1 MIVRLY
7 ENSRIPEIPKDP
19 ANPIPGTATNPRD
32 TTATPPTETE
42 TERVGG
48 GQGNNNAPP
57 RTRTPKPNPN
67 RQPSWVERPEEEK
80 EKHCPNPGNAL
91 DELEEKSYIKFRVDL
106 ELKSFELGKYGV
118 KEQKVGETFITNDGP
133 NPAVPQKEGYRYKYH
148 TYKLNSNE
156 NAANRRWYVIPE
168 TSLGAALFHDFPRID
183 IQGREAYDLKSEGE
197 EAQWIIIDKNVYII
211 VCEEY
216 NSDGEVIGLTQYRQ
230 VVLNEEEN
238 ERLEQLQNHIEQVDA
253 NVGKIKEGEEIPI
266 KAIHF
271 GEQEEETE
279 ETKATPLSLYIGR
292 DSENDGFKLL
302 DLTPGASKMEYGGKD
317 AKDAIK
323 NFWLNNEYPPC
334 LIQWEIEENN
344 LRAVGLETSEARGTM
359 QTNGS
364 SVLGLLSGQL
374 SWTALTLAGLGI
386 VATLNPV
393 TRRYAPRLF
402 SLATA
407 ADVAA
412 SGLSIVN
419 ELGRT
424 EPSTANITIDVL
436 GIVTGLLDG
445 ALAIRAINQGD
456 NFRIVG
462 LNKFLTITP
471 LVLDGGAAVLITVDA
486 ANQIET
492 ILNSNL
498 SRNDKIGQIVRVI
511 VSLSVTGGFLALGAV
526 GARRDLDGGSPNSS
540 SSGTVTDNQGNTP
553 ATEANTGVSVET
565 DAQPGSTANQDLTA
579 NQGDLNSQTGDAGVV
594 ESPQPGSTANQG
606 NTSEAGDTIVGNQ
619 SEESS
624 NSGTASSGNT
634 SEAGT
639 VVPED
644 IVGGTQENTTT
655 TDNPGNTANTTVKPE
670 GNVGKVPESQE
681 GLVDNQTI
689 TSFSQE
695 YPNETFEVGSDRKF
709 VEINGVLELTPTELN
724 SLRNEGTLGGL
735 IEAVKNNDRGFFRDK
750 IDVATNRERLSD
762 VELRAYM
769 DHFDND
775 WKTILKQVYINNGNE
790 KLMLQLT
797 KFRKK
802 TFDRMYGQ
810 AVNLINARNR
820 PSAQE
825 FDPVAAGSEQPTSD
839 YDVTFSGVKSVEVE
853 AVIEFNRQF
862 RNEFGKE
869 SGTVFDTNVYTTGHM
884 PSSAMG
890 NRLKE
895 VIALRK
901 LEEYLKLPRD
911 LAEKRLELAEMPEQ
925 GSPRYRELAKKIKEM
940 EEILPVREEKTRAKV
955 KEINDLRPENSEAQL
970 AIDQKLPEDINQ
982 LDAAQIN
989 RQVEDVRDRLV
1000 EEVEAER
1007 VKNRVSPETQKQILA
1022 DQEVMALLKQRR
1034 NMSVEEWLK
1043 YKNQLSESVNP
1054 DLRDVTE
1061 ARLNKVDET
1070 YGKAI
1075 DKLNETI
1082 TELNRTRKAG
1092 EIQVRDSNNTPETN
1106 PAKIKAANED
1116 AELEAYNRLYE
1127 KYLVEGQ
1134 EIRER
1139 LEELRE
1145 TRSNSDV
1152 VPEELSAEIDQLTL
1166 QLNELQSK
1174 ALFFSNEAYHTGPA
1188 AEHVVLGQQLQL
1200 GVPLEV
1206 DGYLISINE
1215 QLGFAMEQAT
1225 EGKTLGKALWK
1236 SSKYMD
1242 RVNNALEK
1250 IKEKYSDS
1258 YDPVFD
1264 SDTQTEIKKMKDLF
1278 DKLILI
1284 KKEKGEYFGMSEKQ
1298 KGDAAE
1304 QEAKDQGFNFGGI
1317 EQLRKRFV
1325 DFNVK
1330 INSQL
1335 RNARQ
1340 GQYDTS
1346 PSELDT
1352 WLRYE
1357 PMPETS
1363 QTPEPENLAQK
1374 PRNIIEL
1381 PEFG

>member
-1 MIVRLY
+1 MRGQK
-7 ENSRIPEIPKDP
+7 PEP
-19 ANPIPGTATNPRD
+19 
-32 TTATPPTETE
+32 
-42 TERVGG
+42 EREH
-48 GQGNNNAPP
+48 
-57 RTRTPKPNPN
+57 
-67 RQPSWVERPEEEK
+67 SLVERPEEEK
-80 EKHCPNPGNAL
+80 KKHCPNPGNAL
-91 DELEEKSYIKFRVDL
+91 EELEEKDYITFRTNL
-106 ELKSFELGKYGV
+106 ELKNLELGKYGV
-118 KEQKVGETFITNDGP
+118 KEQKAGETYITNSGP
-133 NPAVPQKEGYRYKYH
+133 NPAVIKPAPNHEYH
-148 TYKLNSNE
+148 TYKLTSNQ
-156 NAANRRWYVIPE
+156 NAQSRRWYVLPE
-168 TSLGAALFHDFPRID
+168 TPVNVAIFHDFQQIE
-183 IQGREAYDLKSEGE
+183 IEGKEAYDLKSERE
-197 EAQWIIIDKNVYII
+197 EARWIIAEKNVYHI

-216 NSDGEVIGLTQYRQ
+216 NSDGELIGVTQYRQ
-230 VVLNEEEN
+230 AVLNKEEG
-238 ERLEQLQNHIEQVDA
+238 ERLEQWQNHIEQVDS
-253 NVGKIKEGEEIPI
+253 NIGKIKEGEDIPI

-271 GEQEEETE
+271 GEQEEETG
-279 ETKATPLSLYIGR
+279 ETKKTPLSLYIGR
-292 DSENDGFKLL
+292 NSDNSGRFKLL
-302 DLTPGASKMEYGGKD
+302 DLTPGASKMEYGGED
-317 AKDAIK
+317 AQAAIY
-323 NFWLNNEYPPC
+323 NFMFNNEYPPC
-334 LIQWEIEENN
+334 LIQWAIEENEAN
-344 LRAVGLETSEARGTM
+344 ALKLEEAHGTM

-364 SVLGLLSGQL
+364 SVLGLLSGEL
-374 SWTALTLAGLGI
+374 SWAALTLAVLGI
-386 VATLNPV
+386 VATLNPA
-393 TRRYAPRLF
+393 TQRYAPRLF
-402 SLATA
+402 GLATA
-407 ADVAA
+407 ADIAA
-412 SGLSIVN
+412 SGLSIAN
-419 ELGRT
+419 ELGKT

-436 GIVTGLLDG
+436 GIVSGLLDG
-445 ALAIRAINQGD
+445 LLAIRAISQGD
-456 NFRIVG
+456 NFRIR
-462 LNKFLTITP
+462 NIEKFLTITP
-471 LVLDGGAAVLITVDA
+471 VALDAGATVIITVEA
-486 ANQIET
+486 GNQIEK
-492 ILNSNL
+492 ILDSES
-498 SRNDKIGQIVRVI
+498 SRNEKFGQILRI
-511 VSLSVTGGFLALGAV
+511 LSSLAVTGGFLALGAA
-526 GARRDLDGGSPNSS
+526 GARRELNGGPNPNSS
-540 SSGTVTDNQGNTP
+540 SSGTVTGNQGNTP
-553 ATEANTGVSVET
+553 GTEANTGVSVET
-565 DAQPGSTANQDLTA
+565 DAQPGSGTANQDSTA

-594 ESPQPGSTANQG
+594 ETDQQLSSETVTDNQGNTPEIEGNTGVGDQSGNTPDSGTTNQDLTEDTEVGDQSQEVPDSGTSTANQE
-606 NTSEAGDTIVGNQ
+606 NTSATGDTVVGVETGQ
-619 SEESS
+619 QP
-624 NSGTASSGNT
+624 G
-634 SEAGT
+634 SEAST
-639 VVPED
+639 VN
-644 IVGGTQENTTT
+644 QEN
-655 TDNPGNTANTTVKPE
+655 
-670 GNVGKVPESQE
+670 
-681 GLVDNQTI
+681 LVDNQTI
-689 TSFSQE
+689 TRLSQE
-695 YPNETFEVGSDRKF
+695 YPDETFEVGSDSKF

-724 SLRNEGTLGGL
+724 NLRNEETLGRL
-735 IEAVKNNDRGFFRDK
+735 ITAVKDNDRGFFRDR
-750 IDVATNRERLSD
+750 IDVTTNRERLSD

-775 WKTILKQVYINNGNE
+775 WKTILKQVYTEGRNE

-797 KFRKK
+797 RFRKK

-810 AVNLINARNR
+810 AVSLINARNR

-839 YDVTFSGVKSVEVE
+839 YDVTFSGAKSVEVE

-901 LEEYLKLPRD
+901 LEEYLKLPTD
-911 LAEKRLELAEMPEQ
+911 LAEKRLELAEMPEIGIPE
-925 GSPRYRELAKKIKEM
+925 GSPPYRELAKEIEEM
-940 EEILPVREEKTRAKV
+940 EELLPVREEKIRAKV
-955 KEINDLRPENSEAQL
+955 KEINDLRSENSEAQL

-982 LDAAQIN
+982 LDAEEIGEQ
-989 RQVEDVRDRLV
+989 V
-1000 EEVEAER
+1000 EEVRKRLVQEVEVER
-1007 VKNRVSPETQKQILA
+1007 VKNRVSPEAQRQILA

-1034 NMSVEEWLK
+1034 NMSAEEWLR
-1043 YKNQLSESVNP
+1043 YKNQLLENVNP

-1061 ARLNKVDET
+1061 ARLDKVDET
-1070 YGKAI
+1070 YGRAI

-1082 TELNRTRKAG
+1082 VQLNQTRKAG
-1092 EIQVRDSNNTPETN
+1092 EIQVRDSNNAPETD
-1106 PAKIKAANED
+1106 PAKIKAVNED

-1139 LEELRE
+1139 LEELRDS
-1145 TRSNSDV
+1145 RSNYDADV

-1200 GVPLEV
+1200 RVPLEV
-1206 DGYLISINE
+1206 DEYLVSINE

-1242 RVNNALEK
+1242 RVNNALAK

-1264 SDTQTEIKKMKDLF
+1264 SDTQAEIKKMKDLF
-1278 DKLILI
+1278 DELILI
-1284 KKEKGEYFGMSEKQ
+1284 KKEKGKYFEMSEKQ

-1304 QEAKDQGFNFGGI
+1304 QEANNQGFGVSSI
-1317 EQLRKRFV
+1317 EQLRQRFV

-1357 PMPETS
+1357 PIPETS
-1363 QTPEPENLAQK
+1363 QTPEQQNLAQK